1 MGIRLE
7 AAAGARY
14 KNAVPSPRRAP
25 FFGGL
30 PERGVWTAV
39 ELTRGQFAAILGLSV
54 LLFVFVGG
62 PLWNHL
68 HDSHFAR
75 IAVSYGVIPL
85 AVGVALSRNGSWRL
99 PLIVGASALIA
110 VVKLL
115 LTAGLMVALALAR

>member
-1 MGIRLE
+1 MSS
-7 AAAGARY
+7 
-14 KNAVPSPRRAP
+14 PSPGP

-30 PERGVWTAV
+30 PKRGIWTAV
-39 ELTRGQFAAILGLSV
+39 ELTRNQFVAILGLSV

-68 HDSHFAR
+68 HDSHFLR

-85 AVGVALSRNGSWRL
+85 AVALALHRNGSWRL
-99 PLIVGASALIA
+99 PLVVGASALIA

-115 LTAGLMVALALAR
+115 LTAGLMVVLALGR

>member
-1 MGIRLE
+1 M
-7 AAAGARY
+7 
-14 KNAVPSPRRAP
+14 
-25 FFGGL
+25 
-30 PERGVWTAV
+30 WTAV
-39 ELTRGQFAAILGLSV
+39 ELTRGQFVSILGLSV

-75 IAVSYGVIPL
+75 LAVSYAAIPL
-85 AVGVALSRNGSWRL
+85 AVGVALYRNGACRL

-115 LTAGLMVALALAR
+115 LTAGLMVVLALAR